1 MPMYEFQC
9 PNCGVV
15 TTELCRMG
23 DNGESLSC
31 AECGV
36 AGLMKQISGFASLG
50 LSGGSGARNCS
61 AGCSGNCTSCH

>member
-23 DNGESLSC
+23 DNGEALLCS
-31 AECGV
+31 ACGLT
-36 AGLMKQISGFASLG
+36 GLMKQISGFASLG
-50 LSGGSGARNCS
+50 LTGGSGGRNCS